1 MFHKSVKYVPSW
13 FPGAEFKR
21 FAAKGHVVTTKTVN
35 KPFNEVKRRMV
46 RFRSFPIIVG
56 VRWATISC
64 RRKEPPGGPF
74 ALCSYKTKIAMT
86 VPKTASSGLR
96 LDYLL
101 VNMNHLYM

>member
-13 FPGAEFKR
+13 FPGAGFKR

-56 VRWATISC
+56 VPWVTRFLADARNRRGVVLLYALT
-64 RRKEPPGGPF
+64 RRK
-74 ALCSYKTKIAMT
+74 
-86 VPKTASSGLR
+86 LR
-96 LDYLL
+96 
-101 VNMNHLYM
+101 